1 MSNLTAAEQQ
11 ALNDMEAAMAAKEND
26 GDSQAVERE
35 ITLLESWLSV
45 LSNAEGA
52 RGVRATPSET
62 IAGLSRHAGLL
73 TLADIPAYFD
83 QYYELLTGAY
93 DIVRAQVEDNVEA
106 VNVSKEDDAELNW
119 KHYANIYMLWRQH
132 LMTAE
137 REWNITNGFAAAH
150 LAALHIGVAQG
161 VQAGEL
167 QRTEKPADQQ
177 HQHHHH
183 GRRAGMEQRAGGDQ
197 RAAEQGVHA

>member
-11 ALNDMEAAMAAKEND
+11 ALNDMEAALSAKEND

-52 RGVRATPSET
+52 RSERTTPSET
-62 IAGLSRHAGLL
+62 IAALGRHANLL
-73 TLADIPAYFD
+73 TLDDIPWYFN
-83 QYYELLTGAY
+83 QYYELLIGAY

-106 VNVSKEDDAELNW
+106 LNVSKEDDAELNW
-119 KHYANIYMLWRQH
+119 KHYANIYMLWRQR

-137 REWNITNGFAAAH
+137 REWDINSEGAAAE
-150 LAALHIGVAQG
+150 LAALQDAAGFLFGPTGLVQHLDVIGFSLTPEDM
-161 VQAGEL
+161 EL
-167 QRTEKPADQQ
+167 MD
-177 HQHHHH
+177 
-183 GRRAGMEQRAGGDQ
+183 D
-197 RAAEQGVHA
+197 AAEAKDDSE

>member
-11 ALNDMEAAMAAKEND
+11 ALNDMEAALSAKEND

-52 RGVRATPSET
+52 RSERTTPSET
-62 IAGLSRHAGLL
+62 IAALGRHANLL
-73 TLADIPAYFD
+73 TLDDIPWYFN
-83 QYYELLTGAY
+83 QYYELLIGAY

-106 VNVSKEDDAELNW
+106 LNVSKEDDAELNW

-137 REWNITNGFAAAH
+137 REWDINSEGAAAE
-150 LAALHIGVAQG
+150 LAALQDAAGFLFGPTGLVQHLDVIGFSLTPEDV
-161 VQAGEL
+161 EL
-167 QRTEKPADQQ
+167 
-177 HQHHHH
+177 
-183 GRRAGMEQRAGGDQ
+183 MET
-197 RAAEQGVHA
+197 AAEAEDDSE

>member
-11 ALNDMEAAMAAKEND
+11 ALNDMEAALSAKENF

-52 RGVRATPSET
+52 RDERIAPSET
-62 IAGLSRHAGLL
+62 IAALSRHANLL
-73 TLADIPAYFD
+73 TLNDIPAYFD
-83 QYYELLTGAY
+83 RYYELLIGAHN
-93 DIVRAQVEDNVEA
+93 IVLAQVEDNIEA
-106 VNVSKEDDAELNW
+106 LNVSKEDDAELNW

-137 REWNITNGFAAAH
+137 REWDINSEGAAAE
-150 LAALHIGVAQG
+150 LAALQDAAGFLFGPTGLVQHLDVIGFSLTPEDM
-161 VQAGEL
+161 EL
-167 QRTEKPADQQ
+167 MD
-177 HQHHHH
+177 
-183 GRRAGMEQRAGGDQ
+183 D
-197 RAAEQGVHA
+197 AAEAKDDSE

>member
-93 DIVRAQVEDNVEA
+93 DIVRAQVEDNAEA
-106 VNVSKEDDAELNW
+106 LNASKEDDAELNW

-137 REWNITNGFAAAH
+137 REWDINSEGAAAE
-150 LAALHIGVAQG
+150 LAALQDAAGFLFGPTGLVQHLDVIGFSLTPEDM
-161 VQAGEL
+161 EL
-167 QRTEKPADQQ
+167 MD
-177 HQHHHH
+177 
-183 GRRAGMEQRAGGDQ
+183 D
-197 RAAEQGVHA
+197 AAEGKDDSE

>member
-11 ALNDMEAAMAAKEND
+11 ALNDMEAALSAKEND

-52 RGVRATPSET
+52 RSERTTPSET
-62 IAGLSRHAGLL
+62 IAALGRHANLL
-73 TLADIPAYFD
+73 TLDDIPWYFN
-83 QYYELLTGAY
+83 QYYELLIGAY

-106 VNVSKEDDAELNW
+106 LNVSKEDDAELNW

-137 REWNITNGFAAAH
+137 REWDINSDLAAAE
-150 LAALHIGVAQG
+150 LAALQDAAGFLFGPTGLVQHLDVIGFSLTPEDI
-161 VQAGEL
+161 EL
-167 QRTEKPADQQ
+167 MD
-177 HQHHHH
+177 
-183 GRRAGMEQRAGGDQ
+183 D
-197 RAAEQGVHA
+197 AAEAKDDSE

>member
-11 ALNDMEAAMAAKEND
+11 ALNDMEAALSAKEND

-52 RGVRATPSET
+52 RSERTTPSET
-62 IAGLSRHAGLL
+62 IAALGRHANLL
-73 TLADIPAYFD
+73 TLDDIPWYFN
-83 QYYELLTGAY
+83 QYYELLIGAY

-106 VNVSKEDDAELNW
+106 LNVPNADDAELNW

-137 REWNITNGFAAAH
+137 REWDINSEGAAAE
-150 LAALHIGVAQG
+150 LAALQDAAGFLFGPTGLVQHLDVIGFSLTPEDM
-161 VQAGEL
+161 EL
-167 QRTEKPADQQ
+167 MD
-177 HQHHHH
+177 
-183 GRRAGMEQRAGGDQ
+183 D
-197 RAAEQGVHA
+197 AAEAKDDSE

>member
-11 ALNDMEAAMAAKEND
+11 ALNDMEAALSAKEND

-52 RGVRATPSET
+52 RDERITPSET
-62 IAGLSRHAGLL
+62 IAALGRHANLL
-73 TLADIPAYFD
+73 TLADIPRYFD
-83 QYYELLTGAY
+83 RYYELLIGAY

-106 VNVSKEDDAELNW
+106 LNVSKEDDAELNW

-137 REWNITNGFAAAH
+137 REWDINSEGAAAE
-150 LAALHIGVAQG
+150 LAALQDAAGFLFGPTGLVQHLDVIGFSLTP
-161 VQAGEL
+161 EDL
-167 QRTEKPADQQ
+167 EMMD
-177 HQHHHH
+177 
-183 GRRAGMEQRAGGDQ
+183 D
-197 RAAEQGVHA
+197 AAEAKDDSE

>member
-93 DIVRAQVEDNVEA
+93 DIVRAQVEDNAEA

-137 REWNITNGFAAAH
+137 REWDINTAVAAAQ
-150 LAALHIGVAQG
+150 LAALQDAAGFLFGPTGLVQHLDVIGFSLTPEDM
-161 VQAGEL
+161 EL
-167 QRTEKPADQQ
+167 MD
-177 HQHHHH
+177 
-183 GRRAGMEQRAGGDQ
+183 D
-197 RAAEQGVHA
+197 AAEAKDDSE

>member
-11 ALNDMEAAMAAKEND
+11 ALNDMEAALSAKEND

-52 RGVRATPSET
+52 RDERITPSET
-62 IAGLSRHAGLL
+62 IAALGRHANLL
-73 TLADIPAYFD
+73 TLKDIPGYFD
-83 QYYELLTGAY
+83 RYYELLIGAY

-106 VNVSKEDDAELNW
+106 LNVSKEDDAELNW

-137 REWNITNGFAAAH
+137 REWDINSEGAAAE
-150 LAALHIGVAQG
+150 LAALQDAAGFLFGPTGLVQHLDVIGFSLTPEDM
-161 VQAGEL
+161 EL
-167 QRTEKPADQQ
+167 MD
-177 HQHHHH
+177 
-183 GRRAGMEQRAGGDQ
+183 D
-197 RAAEQGVHA
+197 AAEAKDDSE

>member
-11 ALNDMEAAMAAKEND
+11 ALNDMEAALSAKEND

-45 LSNAEGA
+45 LSNARGA
-52 RGVRATPSET
+52 RDERITPSET
-62 IAGLSRHAGLL
+62 IAALGRHANLL
-73 TLADIPAYFD
+73 SLEEIPWYFD
-83 QYYELLTGAY
+83 QYYQLLIGAY

-106 VNVSKEDDAELNW
+106 LNVSKEDDAELNW

-137 REWNITNGFAAAH
+137 REWDINSEGAAAE
-150 LAALHIGVAQG
+150 LAALQDAAGFLFGPTGLVQHLDVIGFSLTPEDV
-161 VQAGEL
+161 EL
-167 QRTEKPADQQ
+167 
-177 HQHHHH
+177 
-183 GRRAGMEQRAGGDQ
+183 MET
-197 RAAEQGVHA
+197 AAEAEDDSE

>member
-11 ALNDMEAAMAAKEND
+11 ALNDMEAALSAKEND

-52 RGVRATPSET
+52 RDERIAPSET

-93 DIVRAQVEDNVEA
+93 DIVRAQVEDNAEA
-106 VNVSKEDDAELNW
+106 LNASKEDDAELNW

-137 REWNITNGFAAAH
+137 REWDINAPSAAAH
-150 LAALHIGVAQG
+150 LAALQDAAGFLFGPTGLVQHLDVIGFSLTPEDM
-161 VQAGEL
+161 EL
-167 QRTEKPADQQ
+167 MD
-177 HQHHHH
+177 
-183 GRRAGMEQRAGGDQ
+183 D
-197 RAAEQGVHA
+197 AAEGKDDSE

>member
-11 ALNDMEAAMAAKEND
+11 ALNDMEAALSAKEND

-83 QYYELLTGAY
+83 QYYQLLIGAY
-93 DIVRAQVEDNVEA
+93 DIVRAQVEDNVE
-106 VNVSKEDDAELNW
+106 VLNVSKEDDAELNW

-137 REWNITNGFAAAH
+137 REWDINAEGAAAE
-150 LAALHIGVAQG
+150 LAALQDAAGFLFGPTGLVQHLDVIGFSLTPEDM
-161 VQAGEL
+161 EL
-167 QRTEKPADQQ
+167 MD
-177 HQHHHH
+177 
-183 GRRAGMEQRAGGDQ
+183 D
-197 RAAEQGVHA
+197 AAEGKDDSE

>member
-11 ALNDMEAAMAAKEND
+11 ALNDMEAALSAKEND

-52 RGVRATPSET
+52 REERIAPSET
-62 IAGLSRHAGLL
+62 IAALSRHANLL

-83 QYYELLTGAY
+83 RYYELLIGAY

-106 VNVSKEDDAELNW
+106 LNVSKEDDAELNW

-137 REWNITNGFAAAH
+137 REWDINSEGAAAE
-150 LAALHIGVAQG
+150 LAALQDAAGFLFGPTGLVQHLDVIGFSLTPEDM
-161 VQAGEL
+161 EL
-167 QRTEKPADQQ
+167 MD
-177 HQHHHH
+177 
-183 GRRAGMEQRAGGDQ
+183 D
-197 RAAEQGVHA
+197 AAEAKDDSE

>member
-11 ALNDMEAAMAAKEND
+11 ALNDMEAALSAKEND

-52 RGVRATPSET
+52 RDERITPSET
-62 IAGLSRHAGLL
+62 IAALGRHANLL
-73 TLADIPAYFD
+73 TLADIPRYFD
-83 QYYELLTGAY
+83 RYYELLIGAHN
-93 DIVRAQVEDNVEA
+93 IVLAQIEDNVEA
-106 VNVSKEDDAELNW
+106 LNVSKEDDAELNW

-137 REWNITNGFAAAH
+137 REWDINSEGAAAE
-150 LAALHIGVAQG
+150 LAALQDAAGFLFGPTGLVQHLDVIGFSLTPEDM
-161 VQAGEL
+161 EL
-167 QRTEKPADQQ
+167 MD
-177 HQHHHH
+177 
-183 GRRAGMEQRAGGDQ
+183 D
-197 RAAEQGVHA
+197 AAEAKDDSE

>member
-11 ALNDMEAAMAAKEND
+11 ALNDMEAALSAKEND

-52 RGVRATPSET
+52 SGERITPSET
-62 IAGLSRHAGLL
+62 IAALGRHANLL
-73 TLADIPAYFD
+73 SLEEIPWYFD
-83 QYYELLTGAY
+83 RYYQLLTGAY

-106 VNVSKEDDAELNW
+106 LNVSKEDDAELNW

-137 REWNITNGFAAAH
+137 REWDINSEGAAAE
-150 LAALHIGVAQG
+150 LAALQDAAGFLFGPTGLVQHLDVIGFSLTPEDM
-161 VQAGEL
+161 EL
-167 QRTEKPADQQ
+167 MD
-177 HQHHHH
+177 
-183 GRRAGMEQRAGGDQ
+183 D
-197 RAAEQGVHA
+197 AAEAKDDSE

>member
-11 ALNDMEAAMAAKEND
+11 ALNDMEAALSAKEND

-52 RGVRATPSET
+52 RSERTTPSET
-62 IAGLSRHAGLL
+62 IAALGRHANLL
-73 TLADIPAYFD
+73 TLEDIPGYFD
-83 QYYELLTGAY
+83 RYYELLIGAY

-106 VNVSKEDDAELNW
+106 LNVSKEDDAELNW

-137 REWNITNGFAAAH
+137 REWDINSEGAAAE
-150 LAALHIGVAQG
+150 LAALQDAAGFLFGPTGLVQHLDVIGFSLTPEDM
-161 VQAGEL
+161 EL
-167 QRTEKPADQQ
+167 MD
-177 HQHHHH
+177 
-183 GRRAGMEQRAGGDQ
+183 D
-197 RAAEQGVHA
+197 AAEAKDDSE

>member
-11 ALNDMEAAMAAKEND
+11 ALNDMEAALSAKEND

-52 RGVRATPSET
+52 SGERITPSET
-62 IAGLSRHAGLL
+62 IAALGRHANLL
-73 TLADIPAYFD
+73 SLEEIPWYFD
-83 QYYELLTGAY
+83 RYYQLLIGAY

-106 VNVSKEDDAELNW
+106 LNVSKEDDAELNW

-137 REWNITNGFAAAH
+137 REWDINSEGAAAE
-150 LAALHIGVAQG
+150 LAALQDAAGFLFGPTGLVQHLDVIGFSLTPEDM
-161 VQAGEL
+161 EL
-167 QRTEKPADQQ
+167 MD
-177 HQHHHH
+177 
-183 GRRAGMEQRAGGDQ
+183 D
-197 RAAEQGVHA
+197 AAEAKDDSE

>member
-11 ALNDMEAAMAAKEND
+11 ALNDMEAALSAKEND

-52 RGVRATPSET
+52 RDERITPSET
-62 IAGLSRHAGLL
+62 IAALGRHANLL
-73 TLADIPAYFD
+73 SLEEIPWYFD
-83 QYYELLTGAY
+83 QYYQLLIGAY

-106 VNVSKEDDAELNW
+106 LNVSKEDDAELNW

-137 REWNITNGFAAAH
+137 REWDINSEGAAAE
-150 LAALHIGVAQG
+150 LAALQDAAGFLFGPTGLVQHLDVIGFSLTPEDM
-161 VQAGEL
+161 EL
-167 QRTEKPADQQ
+167 MD
-177 HQHHHH
+177 
-183 GRRAGMEQRAGGDQ
+183 D
-197 RAAEQGVHA
+197 AAEAKDDSE

>member
-83 QYYELLTGAY
+83 RYYELLIGAY

-137 REWNITNGFAAAH
+137 REWDIMTAVAAAQ
-150 LAALHIGVAQG
+150 LAALQDAAGFLFGPTGLVQHLDVIGFSLTPEDM
-161 VQAGEL
+161 EL
-167 QRTEKPADQQ
+167 MD
-177 HQHHHH
+177 
-183 GRRAGMEQRAGGDQ
+183 D
-197 RAAEQGVHA
+197 AAEGKDDSE

>member
-11 ALNDMEAAMAAKEND
+11 ALNDMEAALSAKEND

-52 RGVRATPSET
+52 RSERTTPSET
-62 IAGLSRHAGLL
+62 IAALGRHANLL
-73 TLADIPAYFD
+73 TLDDIQLYFN
-83 QYYELLTGAY
+83 QYYELLIGAY

-106 VNVSKEDDAELNW
+106 LNVSKEDDAELNW

-137 REWNITNGFAAAH
+137 REWDINSEGAAAE
-150 LAALHIGVAQG
+150 LAALQDAAGFLFGPTGLVQHLDVIGFSLTP
-161 VQAGEL
+161 EDI
-167 QRTEKPADQQ
+167 EMMD
-177 HQHHHH
+177 
-183 GRRAGMEQRAGGDQ
+183 D
-197 RAAEQGVHA
+197 AAEAKDDSE

>member
-52 RGVRATPSET
+52 SGERITPSET
-62 IAGLSRHAGLL
+62 IAALGRHANLL
-73 TLADIPAYFD
+73 SLEEIPWYFD
-83 QYYELLTGAY
+83 RYYQLLTGAY

-106 VNVSKEDDAELNW
+106 LNVSKEDDAELNW

-137 REWNITNGFAAAH
+137 REWDINSEGAAAE
-150 LAALHIGVAQG
+150 LAALQDAAGFLFGPTGLVQHLDVIGFSLTPEDM
-161 VQAGEL
+161 EL
-167 QRTEKPADQQ
+167 MD
-177 HQHHHH
+177 
-183 GRRAGMEQRAGGDQ
+183 D
-197 RAAEQGVHA
+197 AAEAKDDSE

>member
-11 ALNDMEAAMAAKEND
+11 ALNDMEAALSAKEND

-52 RGVRATPSET
+52 RSERTTPSET
-62 IAGLSRHAGLL
+62 IAALGRHANLL
-73 TLADIPAYFD
+73 TLKDIPGYFD
-83 QYYELLTGAY
+83 RYYELLIGAY

-106 VNVSKEDDAELNW
+106 LNVSKEDDAELNW
-119 KHYANIYMLWRQH
+119 KHYANIYMLWRQR

-137 REWNITNGFAAAH
+137 REWDINSEGAAAE
-150 LAALHIGVAQG
+150 LAALQDAAGFLFGPTGLVQHLDVIGFSLTPEDM
-161 VQAGEL
+161 EL
-167 QRTEKPADQQ
+167 MD
-177 HQHHHH
+177 
-183 GRRAGMEQRAGGDQ
+183 D
-197 RAAEQGVHA
+197 AAEAKDDSE

>member
-11 ALNDMEAAMAAKEND
+11 ALNDMEAALSAKEND

-45 LSNAEGA
+45 LSNARGA
-52 RGVRATPSET
+52 RDERITPSET
-62 IAGLSRHAGLL
+62 IAALGRHANLL
-73 TLADIPAYFD
+73 SLEEIPWYFD
-83 QYYELLTGAY
+83 QYYQLLIGAY

-106 VNVSKEDDAELNW
+106 LNVSKEDDAELNW

-137 REWNITNGFAAAH
+137 REWDINSEGAAAE
-150 LAALHIGVAQG
+150 LAALQDAAGFLFGPTGLVQHLDVIGFSLTPEDM
-161 VQAGEL
+161 EL
-167 QRTEKPADQQ
+167 MD
-177 HQHHHH
+177 
-183 GRRAGMEQRAGGDQ
+183 D
-197 RAAEQGVHA
+197 AAEAKDDSE

>member
-52 RGVRATPSET
+52 RDERIAPSET
-62 IAGLSRHAGLL
+62 IAALSRHANLL
-73 TLADIPAYFD
+73 TLNDIPAYFD
-83 QYYELLTGAY
+83 RYYELLTGAY

-106 VNVSKEDDAELNW
+106 LNVSKEDDAELNW

-137 REWNITNGFAAAH
+137 REWDIDTAVAAAQ
-150 LAALHIGVAQG
+150 LAALQDAAGFLFGPTGLVQHLDVIGFSLTPEDM
-161 VQAGEL
+161 EL
-167 QRTEKPADQQ
+167 MD
-177 HQHHHH
+177 
-183 GRRAGMEQRAGGDQ
+183 D
-197 RAAEQGVHA
+197 AAEGKDDSE

>member
-11 ALNDMEAAMAAKEND
+11 ALNDMEAALSAKEND

-52 RGVRATPSET
+52 RSERTTPSET
-62 IAGLSRHAGLL
+62 IAALGRHANLL
-73 TLADIPAYFD
+73 TLDDIPWYFN
-83 QYYELLTGAY
+83 QYYELLIGAY
-93 DIVRAQVEDNVEA
+93 DIARAQVEDNVEA
-106 VNVSKEDDAELNW
+106 RNVSKEDDAELNW

-137 REWNITNGFAAAH
+137 REWDINSEGAAAE
-150 LAALHIGVAQG
+150 LAALQDAAGFLFGPTGLVQHLDVIGFSLTP
-161 VQAGEL
+161 EDI
-167 QRTEKPADQQ
+167 EM
-177 HQHHHH
+177 
-183 GRRAGMEQRAGGDQ
+183 MET
-197 RAAEQGVHA
+197 AAEAEDDSE

>member
-11 ALNDMEAAMAAKEND
+11 ALNDMEAALSAKEND

-52 RGVRATPSET
+52 RSERTTPSET
-62 IAGLSRHAGLL
+62 IAALGRHANLL
-73 TLADIPAYFD
+73 TLKDIPGYFD
-83 QYYELLTGAY
+83 RYYELLIGAY

-106 VNVSKEDDAELNW
+106 LNVSKEDDAELNW

-137 REWNITNGFAAAH
+137 REWDINSEGAAAE
-150 LAALHIGVAQG
+150 LAALQDAAGFLFGPTGLVQHLDVIGFSLTPEDM
-161 VQAGEL
+161 EL
-167 QRTEKPADQQ
+167 MD
-177 HQHHHH
+177 
-183 GRRAGMEQRAGGDQ
+183 D
-197 RAAEQGVHA
+197 AAEAKDDSE

>member
-11 ALNDMEAAMAAKEND
+11 ALNDMEAALSAKEND

-52 RGVRATPSET
+52 RSERTTPSET
-62 IAGLSRHAGLL
+62 IAALGRHANLL
-73 TLADIPAYFD
+73 TLLDVPWYFD
-83 QYYELLTGAY
+83 RYYELLIGAY

-137 REWNITNGFAAAH
+137 REWDINSEGAAAE
-150 LAALHIGVAQG
+150 LAALQDAAGFLFGPTGLVQHLDVIGFSLTPEDM
-161 VQAGEL
+161 EL
-167 QRTEKPADQQ
+167 MD
-177 HQHHHH
+177 
-183 GRRAGMEQRAGGDQ
+183 D
-197 RAAEQGVHA
+197 AAEGKDDSE

>member
-11 ALNDMEAAMAAKEND
+11 ALNDMEAALSAKEND

-52 RGVRATPSET
+52 RDERITPSET
-62 IAGLSRHAGLL
+62 IAALGRHANLL
-73 TLADIPAYFD
+73 SLEDIPWYFD
-83 QYYELLTGAY
+83 QYYQLLIGAY

-106 VNVSKEDDAELNW
+106 LNVSKEDDAELNW

-137 REWNITNGFAAAH
+137 REWDINSEGAAAE
-150 LAALHIGVAQG
+150 LAALQDAAGFLFGPTGLVQHLDVIGFSLTPEDM
-161 VQAGEL
+161 EL
-167 QRTEKPADQQ
+167 MD
-177 HQHHHH
+177 
-183 GRRAGMEQRAGGDQ
+183 D
-197 RAAEQGVHA
+197 AAEAKDDSE

>member
-11 ALNDMEAAMAAKEND
+11 ALNDMEAALSAKENY

-52 RGVRATPSET
+52 RSERTTPSET
-62 IAGLSRHAGLL
+62 IAALGRHANLL
-73 TLADIPAYFD
+73 TLDDIPWYFN
-83 QYYELLTGAY
+83 QYYELLIGAY

-106 VNVSKEDDAELNW
+106 LNVSKEDDAELNW

-137 REWNITNGFAAAH
+137 REWDINSEGAAAE
-150 LAALHIGVAQG
+150 LAALQDAAGFLFGPTGLVQHLDVIGFSLTPEDM
-161 VQAGEL
+161 EL
-167 QRTEKPADQQ
+167 MD
-177 HQHHHH
+177 
-183 GRRAGMEQRAGGDQ
+183 D
-197 RAAEQGVHA
+197 AAEAKDDSE

>member
-11 ALNDMEAAMAAKEND
+11 ALNDMEAALSAKEND

-52 RGVRATPSET
+52 RDERITPSET
-62 IAGLSRHAGLL
+62 IAALGRHANLL
-73 TLADIPAYFD
+73 SLEEIPWYFD
-83 QYYELLTGAY
+83 RYYQLLMGAH
-93 DIVRAQVEDNVEA
+93 DIVLAQIEDNVEA
-106 VNVSKEDDAELNW
+106 LNVSKEDDAELNW

-137 REWNITNGFAAAH
+137 REWDINSEGAAAE
-150 LAALHIGVAQG
+150 LAALQDAAGFLFGPTGLVQHLDVIGFSLTPEDM
-161 VQAGEL
+161 EL
-167 QRTEKPADQQ
+167 MD
-177 HQHHHH
+177 
-183 GRRAGMEQRAGGDQ
+183 D
-197 RAAEQGVHA
+197 AAEGKDDSE

>member
-11 ALNDMEAAMAAKEND
+11 ALNDMEAALSAKEND

-52 RGVRATPSET
+52 RDERIAPSET
-62 IAGLSRHAGLL
+62 IAALGRHANLL
-73 TLADIPAYFD
+73 TLNDIPAYFD
-83 QYYELLTGAY
+83 RYYELLIGAHN
-93 DIVRAQVEDNVEA
+93 IVLAQVEDNVEA
-106 VNVSKEDDAELNW
+106 LNVSKEDDAELNW

-137 REWNITNGFAAAH
+137 REWDINSEGAAAE
-150 LAALHIGVAQG
+150 LAALQDAAGFLFGPTGLVQHLDAIGFS
-161 VQAGEL
+161 L
-167 QRTEKPADQQ
+167 DSADLE
-177 HQHHHH
+177 
-183 GRRAGMEQRAGGDQ
+183 MMD
-197 RAAEQGVHA
+197 AASEAKDDSE

>member
-11 ALNDMEAAMAAKEND
+11 ALNDMEAALSAKEND

-52 RGVRATPSET
+52 RDERIAPSET
-62 IAGLSRHAGLL
+62 IAALGRHANLL
-73 TLADIPAYFD
+73 TLNDIPAYFD
-83 QYYELLTGAY
+83 RYYELLIGAHN
-93 DIVRAQVEDNVEA
+93 IVLAQVEDNVEA
-106 VNVSKEDDAELNW
+106 LNVSKEDDAELNW

-137 REWNITNGFAAAH
+137 REWDINSEGAAAE
-150 LAALHIGVAQG
+150 LAALQDAAGFLFGPTGLVQHLDVIGFSLTPEDM
-161 VQAGEL
+161 EL
-167 QRTEKPADQQ
+167 MD
-177 HQHHHH
+177 
-183 GRRAGMEQRAGGDQ
+183 D
-197 RAAEQGVHA
+197 AAEAKDDSE

>member
-11 ALNDMEAAMAAKEND
+11 ALNDMEAALSAKEND

-52 RGVRATPSET
+52 RDERITLSET
-62 IAGLSRHAGLL
+62 IAALGRHASLL
-73 TLADIPAYFD
+73 TPADIPRYFD
-83 QYYELLTGAY
+83 RYYELLIGAHN
-93 DIVRAQVEDNVEA
+93 IVLAQVEDNVE
-106 VNVSKEDDAELNW
+106 VLNVSKEDDAELNW

-137 REWNITNGFAAAH
+137 REWDINSEGAAAE
-150 LAALHIGVAQG
+150 LAALQDAAGFLFGPTGLVQHLDAIGFSLTPEDM
-161 VQAGEL
+161 EL
-167 QRTEKPADQQ
+167 MD
-177 HQHHHH
+177 
-183 GRRAGMEQRAGGDQ
+183 D
-197 RAAEQGVHA
+197 AAEAKDDSE

>member
-11 ALNDMEAAMAAKEND
+11 ALNDMEAALSAKEND

-52 RGVRATPSET
+52 RSERTTPSET
-62 IAGLSRHAGLL
+62 IAALGRHANLL
-73 TLADIPAYFD
+73 TLDDIPWYFN
-83 QYYELLTGAY
+83 QYYELLIGAY

-106 VNVSKEDDAELNW
+106 LNVSKEDDAELNW

-137 REWNITNGFAAAH
+137 REWDINSEGAAAE
-150 LAALHIGVAQG
+150 LAALQDAAGFLFGPTGLVQHLDVIGFSLTPEDM
-161 VQAGEL
+161 EL
-167 QRTEKPADQQ
+167 MD
-177 HQHHHH
+177 
-183 GRRAGMEQRAGGDQ
+183 D
-197 RAAEQGVHA
+197 AAEGKDDSE